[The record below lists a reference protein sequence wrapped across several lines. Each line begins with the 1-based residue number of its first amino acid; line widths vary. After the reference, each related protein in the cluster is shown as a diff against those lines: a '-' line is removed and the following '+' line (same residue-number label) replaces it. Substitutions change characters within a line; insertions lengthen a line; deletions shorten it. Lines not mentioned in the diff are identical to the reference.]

1 MQLTDDRTLN
11 SQAFV
16 DRVCSGD
23 ERAFEAVFHAYYGR
37 VYSLAYRLLGRADDA
52 DEVAQQTFLRLYQR
66 PLPPGRE
73 HNLLGWLL
81 RVAGNLSFNALRADR
96 RRQARETK
104 AEGDRPKAQSPDE
117 AALAAHRAATV
128 RLTLAGMP
136 ERQAQVLLL
145 RYQGL
150 GYAEIAAAT
159 GVSPTSVGT
168 LLARAEQAFEQLYSK
183 FEEGEEHVHNL

>member
-1 MQLTDDRTLN
+1 MQLADDRTLH

-23 ERAFEAVFHAYYGR
+23 ERAFEAVFRAYYSR
-37 VYSLAYRLLGRADDA
+37 VYSLAYRLLGRGEDA

-73 HNLLGWLL
+73 HNLLAWLL
-81 RVAGNLSFNALRADR
+81 RVAGNLAFNSLRADKR
-96 RRQARETK
+96 RLIREMR
-104 AEGDRPKAQSPDE
+104 ADDGLAASPSPDE
-117 AALAAHRAATV
+117 ATLAAHRAATV
-128 RLTLAGMP
+128 RQALAGMP

-150 GYAEIAAAT
+150 SYAEIAAAT
-159 GVSPTSVGT
+159 GVATASVGT
-168 LLARAEQAFEQLYSK
+168 LLARAEQAFEQLYVQ
-183 FEEGEEHVHNL
+183 FEEGEGRVHNL